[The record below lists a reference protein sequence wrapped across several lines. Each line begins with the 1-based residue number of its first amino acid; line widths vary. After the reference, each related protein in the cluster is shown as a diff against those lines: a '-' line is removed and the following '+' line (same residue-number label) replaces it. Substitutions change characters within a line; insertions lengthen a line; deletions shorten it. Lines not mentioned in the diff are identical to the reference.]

1 MTGTRTLLA
10 CGAVA
15 GPLFV
20 VVGFGQAFIRQ
31 GFDLRRH
38 ALSLLSNGDLGWIQI
53 VNFLASGALVVA
65 LAIGMRRV
73 LRGEAAGTWGPR
85 LVGAYGASLIAAGI
99 FVADPALGFP
109 PGTPAGPPAVW
120 SWHST
125 LHFLSAAVGF
135 FSLIAACF
143 VFARAFARRSERGW
157 AACSALTGAI
167 FLVAFVA
174 ATKR

>member
-1 MTGTRTLLA
+1 
-10 CGAVA
+10 
-15 GPLFV
+15 
-20 VVGFGQAFIRQ
+20 
-31 GFDLRRH
+31 
-38 ALSLLSNGDLGWIQI
+38 
-53 VNFLASGALVVA
+53 
-65 LAIGMRRV
+65 MRRA
-73 LRGEAAGTWGPR
+73 LRGQAAGTWGPR

-174 ATKR
+174 LASGGGNETLNLAFAAAVVLVWAWLTALSVRLVSGLATRATTDFSARTASA